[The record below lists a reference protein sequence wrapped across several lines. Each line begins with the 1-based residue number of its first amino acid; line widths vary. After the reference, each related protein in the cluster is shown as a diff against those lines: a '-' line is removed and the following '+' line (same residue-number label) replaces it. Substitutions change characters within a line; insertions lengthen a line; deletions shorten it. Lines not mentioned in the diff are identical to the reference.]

1 MKSVRVSQSTKERLK
16 QFDGETYDESINNL
30 IDEVDEFMPLI
41 DYTKSTTLLSLNE
54 DTMRRLKEYR
64 LSYGESYDNIIIRL
78 MIAKLLYSM

>member
-1 MKSVRVSQSTKERLK
+1 MKSVSVSHSTKERLK
-16 QFDGETYDESINNL
+16 QFDGETYDESINTL

-41 DYTKSTTLLSLNE
+41 DYTKSITSLSLNE

>member
-1 MKSVRVSQSTKERLK
+1 MKSVRVSHSTKERLK
-16 QFDGETYDESINNL
+16 QFDGETYDECINKL

-41 DYTKSTTLLSLNE
+41 DYTKSTTPLSLNE

>member
-1 MKSVRVSQSTKERLK
+1 MKSVRVSRSTKERLK
-16 QFDGETYDESINNL
+16 QFDGETYDKSINTL

>member
-1 MKSVRVSQSTKERLK
+1 MKSARVSHSTKERLK

-41 DYTKSTTLLSLNE
+41 DYTKSTTPLSLNE
-54 DTMRRLKEYR
+54 DTMMRLKEYR

>member
-1 MKSVRVSQSTKERLK
+1 MKSVRVSRSTKERLK
-16 QFDGETYDESINNL
+16 QFDGETYDESINTL